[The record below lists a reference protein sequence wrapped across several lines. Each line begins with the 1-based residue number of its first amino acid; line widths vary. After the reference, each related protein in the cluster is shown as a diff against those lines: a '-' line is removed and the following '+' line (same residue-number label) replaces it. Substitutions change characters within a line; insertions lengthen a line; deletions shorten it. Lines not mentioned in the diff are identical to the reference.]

1 MRRPL
6 VLSLF
11 AVVHLAAAELPVTH
25 VTVLP
30 DGLLIES
37 RGTLPAGD
45 RLITGLPIACRI
57 DSIGIG
63 TADGLDVAWRLVP
76 ASPLVPK
83 AADEAAINDLAA
95 SSRAAAVAGNRSA
108 LAATINDPIED
119 LATLTPTLTTPEALA
134 AQLAFAVTNAQRTVT
149 GAQAAADAAAG
160 ARTRLAARIPDAL
173 PVGPRLELIAAPAS
187 EITLRYRLDGAT
199 WQPAWRVEIDAQGAQ
214 LVQLARL
221 QLDVQPTAEPV
232 LLTVTTYGQ
241 QPPVLM
247 PEPRIPLFGL
257 TESMALEDPAD
268 PLSPKQIRVSK
279 GSESAVQKSLESS
292 KRMQSS
298 DGSWYNGSS
307 TTATTA
313 LTTLVYLGA
322 GYDHKTP
329 NKYRGVVRDALSWI
343 GDQTPSTLD
352 LPSLALTT
360 CALAEAYAMTAD
372 LDLRPTCDSFIA
384 DLRQRFP
391 RELEGWCARDGA
403 LAGPEVVA
411 LVVSAFKSSLAGGL
425 DIGDSL
431 TVLRDFRIRGS
442 DPEEVRLATAYVA
455 VLTGQDARITLAEA
469 QRWAASVP
477 RWFATGRCELINFAV
492 GASFQQ
498 GGDIWSTVNAGTRD
512 FLTTRHDPDGLW
524 STPYPLGRLPGALWY
539 ALSLEV
545 YYCYAPVKPQNYNKS
560 SPTTEAL
567 EIASRWP
574 MRLTTTKPVRLT
586 AGPQELE
593 LRRVRL
599 PGTIQRSAIPAQS
612 SAVWRVLESSNPWPS
627 ALPAGPLTI
636 VSSGNV
642 AGSRIVGD
650 MTLSETAPG
659 GFLRIPLGVDDA
671 YRIRREVTT
680 TTEDGLLSRTLS
692 VTVTCTLEAS
702 AGASDPVT
710 IREALPAPG
719 TDAVTIAL
727 TAPEKLANEA
737 YRKRLAD
744 DPFTSL
750 TLTPPKDPAAPSAKG
765 ISWSATFTYARSV
778 RPRLEAR

>member
-6 VLSLF
+6 VLSLC
-11 AVVHLAAAELPVTH
+11 ALVHLAAAELPVTH

-30 DGLLIES
+30 DGLLVEC

-45 RLITGLPIACRI
+45 RLITGLPIACRM
-57 DSIGIG
+57 DSIGMS
-63 TADGLDVAWRLVP
+63 TADGLDVAWSLVP
-76 ASPLVPK
+76 TAAVVPK
-83 AADEAAINDLAA
+83 AADEAAISDLAA
-95 SSRAAAVAGNRSA
+95 SSRAASIAGNRSA

-119 LATLTPTLTTPEALA
+119 PATPTPTLTTPEALA
-134 AQLAFAVTNAQRTVT
+134 AQLAFAVTNAQRTAT
-149 GAQAAADAAAG
+149 GAQVAADAAAG
-160 ARTRLAARIPDAL
+160 ARTRLVARIPDAS
-173 PVGPRLELIAAPAS
+173 PVGPRLELTAAPAS

-247 PEPRIPLFGL
+247 PEPRISLFGL
-257 TESMALEDPAD
+257 TESMALEHPAD
-268 PLSPKQIRVSK
+268 PLPPKPIRVSK
-279 GSESAVQKSLESS
+279 GSEGAVQKNLESL

-307 TTATTA
+307 TTATA
-313 LTTLVYLGA
+313 LSAMVNLGA

-329 NKYRGVVRDALSWI
+329 NKYRGVVRDALSWL

-352 LPSLALTT
+352 LPSLALAT

-372 LDLRPTCDSFIA
+372 PQLKPTCDAFVA

-391 RELEGWCARDGA
+391 RELAGWCARDGA

-431 TVLRDFRIRGS
+431 TVLREFRITGS
-442 DPEEVRLATAYVA
+442 DAEEVRLASAYVA
-455 VLTGQDARITLAEA
+455 ILTGQDARITLAEA
-469 QRWAASVP
+469 QRWAASAP
-477 RWFATGRCELINFAV
+477 RWFATGRCELINLAV
-492 GASFQQ
+492 LSSFQQ
-498 GGDIWSTVNAGTRD
+498 GGDIWLTVNSGVRD
-512 FLTTRHDPDGLW
+512 FLVNHHDPDGLW
-524 STPYPLGRLPGALWY
+524 STPYPLGRLPGSLWC
-539 ALSLEV
+539 ALSMEV
-545 YYCYAPVKPQNYNKS
+545 YYRYAQVTPVISKNNPPQVQV
-560 SPTTEAL
+560 PVMT
-567 EIASRWP
+567 SRWP
-574 MRLTTTKPVRLT
+574 MRLTTTTPVRLS

-599 PGTIQRSAIPAQS
+599 PGTIQRSSIPAQS
-612 SAVWRVLESSNPWPS
+612 PAVWRVLESSNPWPS

-636 VSSGNV
+636 VTRGNV
-642 AGSRIVGD
+642 VGSRIVGD

-659 GFLRIPLGVDDA
+659 GYLRIPLGVDDA

-680 TTEDGLLSRTLS
+680 ATEDGLLSRTLS

-727 TAPEKLANEA
+727 TAPDKLANEA

-750 TLTPPKDPAAPSAKG
+750 TLTPPKDPAAASAKG